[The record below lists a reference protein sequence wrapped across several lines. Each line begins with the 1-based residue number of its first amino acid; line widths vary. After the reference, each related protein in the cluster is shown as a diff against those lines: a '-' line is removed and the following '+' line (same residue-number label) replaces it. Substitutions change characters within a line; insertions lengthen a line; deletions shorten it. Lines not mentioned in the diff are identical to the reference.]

1 MKILCVTSCFS
12 GIVSTYLAEEAL
24 QLAGEQLG
32 HEILIETQG
41 PAGSVPFAESDFEQV
56 DGVIFAVDI
65 PVVDRE
71 RFAGMPYLEGEI
83 APAIQSPREL
93 INRLVTQINDG
104 TAQLVATESTTAS
117 ESTTVSESTTADIPP
132 VVVNPSSKRGFVAKL
147 FGRGRRK

>member
-1 MKILCVTSCFS
+1 VKILCVTSCFS

-104 TAQLVATESTTAS
+104 TANLVASEPASAS
-117 ESTTVSESTTADIPP
+117 ESPVTATPPAAVDSSSE
-132 VVVNPSSKRGFVAKL
+132 RGFVAKL